1 MGDPV
6 STTFLVMSAVGAVGS
21 FVSGQQQAKAQE
33 KAQQAQSNI
42 ADIQRVEALRER
54 TRRARVARA
63 EILQAGENQ
72 GVAGSS
78 GVLGGAA
85 SVGSQL
91 FQGAGLQNRIG
102 EQADAASAA
111 NIAAGRAASRGSLFD
126 TVGSLGNTFYG
137 DFRDRQRVGGGT
149 TTTPSTGT
157 TIQQIRDQLGGR

>member
-1 MGDPV
+1 MGV
-6 STTFLVMSAVGAVGS
+6 ETVALAFTVLGTVGS
-21 FVSGQQQAKAQE
+21 FVSGRQQAKAQE

-111 NIAAGRAASRGSLFD
+111 NAAAGRAASQGSLFD
-126 TVGSLGNTFYG
+126 TIGSLGTTFYG
-137 DFRDRQRVGGGT
+137 DFRDRQRAGGGT
-149 TTTPSTGT
+149 TTSPSTGT
-157 TIQQIRDQLGGR
+157 TTQQIRDQLSGP